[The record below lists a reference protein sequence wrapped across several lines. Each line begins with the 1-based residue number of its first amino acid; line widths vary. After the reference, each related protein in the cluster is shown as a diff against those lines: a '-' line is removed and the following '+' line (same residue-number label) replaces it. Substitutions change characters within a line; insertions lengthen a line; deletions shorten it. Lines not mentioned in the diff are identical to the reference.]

1 MRQAKRKRDTR
12 SRSQSELGVHARQA
26 TCRPR
31 LRRFQRYKFSFHR
44 PALAAVVFLDGQI
57 AVGRMRLDDSLHCR
71 LVAFGTQVVEV
82 KVQRHDTN
90 PPPTRQQTVRG
101 AGTKPPGR
109 IKSRRLLMAPQNA
122 PRLARLHLRFRN
134 QKAFQAHGGQ
144 RPIARH
150 VEEGLSV
157 VHRLTAVAQRRYSTA
172 NSRYSLR
179 GWHGVPS
186 GLQAAA
192 QSTTAL
198 LYNNVL
204 ESREGII
211 VGLFWPPPV
220 LNRSLFD

>member
-1 MRQAKRKRDTR
+1 MRQAKRKRETR
-12 SRSQSELGVHARQA
+12 SRSQTELGVHARQA

-31 LRRFQRYKFSFHR
+31 LHRFQRYKFSFHR

-90 PPPTRQQTVRG
+90 PPPTSQQTVRG

-157 VHRLTAVAQRRYSTA
+157 VHRLD
-172 NSRYSLR
+172 R
-179 GWHGVPS
+179 GGP
-186 GLQAAA
+186 AK
-192 QSTTAL
+192 
-198 LYNNVL
+198 
-204 ESREGII
+204 
-211 VGLFWPPPV
+211 V
-220 LNRSLFD
+220 LNSKFPILFAWLALSLVCSGRRPS